1 MENKKIHIALA
12 ADSNYII
19 PVTAVLQ
26 SLFDNNEGEN
36 ISIYLLYLENTLREA
51 DLEFLANFTRQRKGT
66 FNGLQIRQEQIEGFP
81 ETRHGKSALLR
92 LCLPNLLSNLDKVLY
107 LDGDIIVNDSVLP
120 LFNLDISNYYIA
132 AAKDSASAY
141 NINYQV
147 SMGIEKAHA
156 YYNSGVLLLNLKAL
170 REIDLVTLMNEFVQ
184 KNSKLIGAPDQDFLN
199 YISQKKTLYIP
210 PKYNMNYLLEK
221 DIAAK
226 IWSKEEIKEAKKSP
240 VIVHYIGPVKPW
252 SILSTHPQRKLW
264 WRYIKKTCFANYRPK
279 DATLQNYLY
288 RSYLLLTQPI
298 ERKFSLSAKQKIG
311 KLIPSALKKRFKRS
325 LQKNI

>member
-1 MENKKIHIALA
+1 
-12 ADSNYII
+12 
-19 PVTAVLQ
+19 
-26 SLFDNNEGEN
+26 
-36 ISIYLLYLENTLREA
+36 
-51 DLEFLANFTRQRKGT
+51 
-66 FNGLQIRQEQIEGFP
+66 
-81 ETRHGKSALLR
+81 
-92 LCLPNLLSNLDKVLY
+92 
-107 LDGDIIVNDSVLP
+107 
-120 LFNLDISNYYIA
+120 
-132 AAKDSASAY
+132 
-141 NINYQV
+141 
-147 SMGIEKAHA
+147 
-156 YYNSGVLLLNLKAL
+156 
-170 REIDLVTLMNEFVQ
+170 MNEFVQ
-184 KNSKLIGAPDQDFLN
+184 KNYKLIGAPDQDFLN

-226 IWSKEEIKEAKKSP
+226 IWKSP

-264 WRYIKKTCFANYRPK
+264 WRYIRKTCFANYRPK